1 LGTTIWNL
9 SIVSRREE
17 VQNNVPRV
25 DFTAFDSSAYAV
37 QNVITMRFDDHLNP
51 SLCNFGKELSDESL
65 PGGVQVHF
73 WILNQQQITFFRCKC
88 RNNDGQNLR
97 KSEPDVDR
105 TMKVGV
111 VASSYA

>member
-1 LGTTIWNL
+1 
-9 SIVSRREE
+9 
-17 VQNNVPRV
+17 
-25 DFTAFDSSAYAV
+25 
-37 QNVITMRFDDHLNP
+37 
-51 SLCNFGKELSDESL
+51 L
-65 PGGVQVHF
+65 PGWVQVHF

-88 RNNDGQNLR
+88 RNNDGHNLR